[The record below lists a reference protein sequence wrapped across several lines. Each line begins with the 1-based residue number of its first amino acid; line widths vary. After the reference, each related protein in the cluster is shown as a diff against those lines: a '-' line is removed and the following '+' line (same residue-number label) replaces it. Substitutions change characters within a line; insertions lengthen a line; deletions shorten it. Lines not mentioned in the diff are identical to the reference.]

1 MSLPVYQVI
10 NVKSASLEDLNEI
23 LQKKMNLRHPVAIN
37 LLQLDVDAQRE
48 FIGLIENYFVSENIS
63 FKFPYAIYL
72 ITVHE
77 PSISLM
83 PIISSTQKLPKFYH
97 QKEGRMNVKE
107 SHLAGRNKL
116 LQQEVANADS
126 SLHQSEVRSYALF
139 HRRIYELQE
148 ERDFCLDILNGLTK
162 GKKHG

>member
-10 NVKSASLEDLNEI
+10 QVKTSSLEDLNEI
-23 LQKKMNLRHPVAIN
+23 LKKDMNLRHPVVMN
-37 LLQLDVDAQRE
+37 LLALDLDSQRE
-48 FIGLIENYFVSENIS
+48 FIGLIENFFVSENIS
-63 FKFPYAIYL
+63 FKFPYAVYL
-72 ITVHE
+72 VTVHE

-83 PIISSTQKLPKFYH
+83 PVVPSMDKLPKFFQ

-126 SLHQSEVRSYALF
+126 TLHQSEVRSYTLF
-139 HRRIYELQE
+139 HRRIFELE
-148 ERDFCLDILNGLTK
+148 KERDFCLELLNRL
-162 GKKHG
+162 KKASNG

>member
-10 NVKSASLEDLNEI
+10 QVKSSSLEDLNEI
-23 LQKKMNLRHPVAIN
+23 LKKDMNLRHPVVLN
-37 LLQLDVDAQRE
+37 LLALDLDAQRE

-63 FKFPYAIYL
+63 FKFPYAVYL
-72 ITVHE
+72 VSVHE

-83 PIISSTQKLPKFYH
+83 PVVPGQDKLPKFFQ

-107 SHLAGRNKL
+107 SHLAGRNKM

-126 SLHQSEVRSYALF
+126 TLHQSEVRSYALF
-139 HRRIYELQE
+139 HRRIFELE
-148 ERDFCLDILNGLTK
+148 RERDFCLDLMNKLTK
-162 GKKHG
+162 AKKNG

>member
-10 NVKSASLEDLNEI
+10 SVKSSSLEELNDL
-23 LQKKMNLRHPVAIN
+23 LKKDMNLRNPVAIN
-37 LLQLDVDAQRE
+37 LLALDTDAQRE

-63 FKFPYAIYL
+63 FKFPYGVYL
-72 ITVHE
+72 VTMHE

-83 PIISSTQKLPKFYH
+83 PVVPDIQRLPKFYH

-107 SHLAGRNKL
+107 GHLAGRNKL
-116 LQQEVANADS
+116 LQQEVSNADS

-139 HRRIYELQE
+139 HRKIYELQL
-148 ERDFCLDILNGLTK
+148 ERDFCFQILNRISK
-162 GKKHG
+162 GNENG

>member
-10 NVKSASLEDLNEI
+10 QVKTSSLEDLSE
-23 LQKKMNLRHPVAIN
+23 LLKKDMNLRHPVVLN
-37 LLQLDVDAQRE
+37 LLALDLDSQRE
-48 FIGLIENYFVSENIS
+48 FIGLIENFFVSENIS
-63 FKFPYAIYL
+63 FKFPYGVYL
-72 ITVHE
+72 VSIHE

-83 PIISSTQKLPKFYH
+83 PIVSSMDRLPKFFQ

-126 SLHQSEVRSYALF
+126 ALHQSEVRSYALF
-139 HRRIYELQE
+139 HRRIFELE
-148 ERDFCLDILNGLTK
+148 KERDFCLDLLNRLRKAKDG
-162 GKKHG
+162 

>member
-10 NVKSASLEDLNEI
+10 PVKSASLEDLNEI
-23 LQKKMNLRHPVAIN
+23 LKKEMNLRHPVAIN
-37 LLQLDVDAQRE
+37 LLELDGDAQRE

-72 ITVHE
+72 VTLHE

-83 PIISSTQKLPKFYH
+83 PIVPSLQKLPKFYQ

-139 HRRIYELQE
+139 HRRIYELE
-148 ERDFCLDILNGLTK
+148 KERDFCLDLLKELSKVKTNG
-162 GKKHG
+162 

>member
-23 LQKKMNLRHPVAIN
+23 LKKEMNLRHPVAIN
-37 LLQLDVDAQRE
+37 LLQLDLDAQRE

-63 FKFPYAIYL
+63 FKFPYSVYL
-72 ITVHE
+72 VTVHE
-77 PSISLM
+77 PSISHM
-83 PIISSTQKLPKFYH
+83 PIVPSTQKLPKFYH

-107 SHLAGRNKL
+107 GHLAGRNKL

-139 HRRIYELQE
+139 HRRIFELQV
-148 ERDFCLDILNGLTK
+148 ERDFCLSILKGLSQ
-162 GKKHG
+162 GKKNG

>member
-1 MSLPVYQVI
+1 MSLPVYQI
-10 NVKSASLEDLNEI
+10 IPVKSSSLEELNDL
-23 LQKKMNLRHPVAIN
+23 LKKEMNLRHPVAIN
-37 LLQLDVDAQRE
+37 LLTLDVDTQRE

-63 FKFPYAIYL
+63 FKFPYAVYL

-83 PIISSTQKLPKFYH
+83 PIVPTTQRLPKFYH

-107 SHLAGRNKL
+107 GHMAGRNKL

-126 SLHQSEVRSYALF
+126 SLHQSEVRTYALF
-139 HRRIYELQE
+139 HRRIYELQL
-148 ERDFCLDILNGLTK
+148 ERDFCLNLLSGLTK
-162 GKKHG
+162 EKKNG

>member
-10 NVKSASLEDLNEI
+10 PVKSASLEDLNEI
-23 LQKKMNLRHPVAIN
+23 LKKEMNLRHPVAIN
-37 LLQLDVDAQRE
+37 LLQLDIDAQRE

-63 FKFPYAIYL
+63 FKFPYAVYI
-72 ITVHE
+72 ITIHE

-83 PIISSTQKLPKFYH
+83 PIVPSPQKLPKFYH

-139 HRRIYELQE
+139 HRKIYELQL
-148 ERDFCLDILNGLTK
+148 ERDFCMNILNDLRK
-162 GKKHG
+162 GKKNG

>member
-10 NVKSASLEDLNEI
+10 PVKSSSLEDLNDI
-23 LQKKMNLRHPVAIN
+23 LNKEMNLRHPVAIN
-37 LLQLDVDAQRE
+37 LLELDVDAQRE

-63 FKFPYAIYL
+63 FKFPYAVYL

-83 PIISSTQKLPKFYH
+83 PIVPSTQKLPKFYH

-126 SLHQSEVRSYALF
+126 SLHESEVRSYALF
-139 HRRIYELQE
+139 HRRIYELQL
-148 ERDFCLDILNGLTK
+148 ERDFCLGLMKELPKGNING
-162 GKKHG
+162 

>member
-23 LQKKMNLRHPVAIN
+23 LKKEMNLRHPVAIN
-37 LLQLDVDAQRE
+37 LLLLDLDAQRE

-63 FKFPYAIYL
+63 FKFPYAVYL
-72 ITVHE
+72 VTVHE

-83 PIISSTQKLPKFYH
+83 PIVPSIQKIPKFYH
-97 QKEGRMNVKE
+97 QKDSRMNVKE

-139 HRRIYELQE
+139 HRRIFELQA
-148 ERDFCLDILNGLTK
+148 ERDFCLGILNGLLK